1 MFLAALLIRH
11 AVKGVKDGK
20 QAFQDLSGDPAQTRG
35 KVEQRQA
42 SGEAGPLYRMI
53 VKAEGAIRG
62 DNGEGLARYGPDHQ
76 LDNVSLSKGFQ
87 RLLVGETD

>member
-1 MFLAALLIRH
+1 MFLAALLIRQ